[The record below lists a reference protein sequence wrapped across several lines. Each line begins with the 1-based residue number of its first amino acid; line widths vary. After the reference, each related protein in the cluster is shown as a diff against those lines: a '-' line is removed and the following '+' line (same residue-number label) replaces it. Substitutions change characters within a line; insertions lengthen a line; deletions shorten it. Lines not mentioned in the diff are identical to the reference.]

1 MAALL
6 HELIFESANRSPD
19 QCALQYKECS
29 HSYSELAREVELF
42 ASSLMTIGI
51 EKSDRVAI
59 YLPKCLENVV
69 SIFGTVAAGAIF
81 VPVNPV
87 LKPHQVA
94 HILRDCDAKL
104 LITTCGKYRA
114 LNGDL
119 GKPVQLSNL
128 VLIDDCKSRR
138 SSTDVQRLYSWHT
151 FLQLGQLNALP
162 RINESDIA
170 ALLYTSGSTGQ
181 PKGVVL
187 SHQNMVTGAKSVA
200 QYLNNR
206 ASDRILVVL
215 PLSFDYGV
223 SQLTTAFL
231 VGATAVLIN
240 YLLPMEVLNT
250 LVKEKI
256 TGLAA
261 VPPLWNS
268 LVEQSWPP
276 EIAKYLRYVTSSGGV
291 VPVETT
297 EQLQRNLPDTDIY
310 LMYGLTEAFRSTYLP
325 PDQVA
330 ARPTSMGIAIPNAEV
345 MVLKPDGT
353 PCGTDEPGELVH
365 RGPLVSLGYWND
377 QDEAAQRFRPVPNG
391 RDDSADRE
399 LAVWSGDI
407 VKQDSEGYLYFIG
420 REDDQIKTSG
430 YRVSPNEIEA
440 IFHATGL
447 VNEVVALGLPHP
459 KLGHSIALIVVPHKG
474 IKVSEDELINAC
486 KKRLTSYMIPSLV
499 IFRSTVPTNPNGKID
514 RKLLAKEL
522 VATLSEDILKRE
534 SWQPDANQ

>member
-1 MAALL
+1 MAELL
-6 HELIFESANRSPD
+6 HDLISESANRTPD
-19 QCALQYKECS
+19 QCALQYKTCS
-29 HSYSELAREVELF
+29 HSYRELAAQIELF
-42 ASSLMTIGI
+42 AQALLTTGI
-51 EKSDRVAI
+51 KKSDRVAI

-69 SIFGTVAAGAIF
+69 AIFGTAMAGAVF

-94 HILRDCDAKL
+94 HILKDCDAKL
-104 LITTCGKYRA
+104 LITTCGKYRS
-114 LNGDL
+114 LNDDL
-119 GKPVQLSNL
+119 GKPIQLSNL

-138 SSTDVQRLYSWHT
+138 SSTDVHRLHSWDT
-151 FLQLGQLNALP
+151 FLQLGQVNALP

-181 PKGVVL
+181 PKGVIL
-187 SHQNMVTGAKSVA
+187 SHGNMVTGAKSVA

-256 TGLAA
+256 TGLAT

-268 LVEQSWPP
+268 LVEQTWPP
-276 EIAKYLRYVTSSGGV
+276 EISNHLRYITSSGGV

-297 EQLQRNLPDTDIY
+297 VELKRNLPNTDIY

-325 PDQVA
+325 PDQVTE
-330 ARPTSMGIAIPNAEV
+330 RPTSMGIAIPNAEV

-353 PCGTDEPGELVH
+353 PCSAEEPGELVH

-377 QDEAAQRFRPVPNG
+377 RDEAARRFRPVPNG
-391 RDDSADRE
+391 KGDMTDQE

-407 VKQDSEGYLYFIG
+407 VKRDSEGYLYFIG

-430 YRVSPNEIEA
+430 YRVSPSEIEA

-447 VNEVVALGLPHP
+447 VNEVVALGIPHP
-459 KLGHSIALIVVPHKG
+459 VLGHSIALIVVPHKG
-474 IKVSEDELINAC
+474 IEFSEDELINAC
-486 KKRLTSYMIPSLV
+486 KKKLTSYMIPSQM
-499 IFRSTVPTNPNGKID
+499 IFRSSIPTNPNGKID
-514 RKLLAKEL
+514 RKALAKEL
-522 VATLSEDILKRE
+522 METLTEDMQEIE
-534 SWQPDANQ
+534 SRGLDVNQ